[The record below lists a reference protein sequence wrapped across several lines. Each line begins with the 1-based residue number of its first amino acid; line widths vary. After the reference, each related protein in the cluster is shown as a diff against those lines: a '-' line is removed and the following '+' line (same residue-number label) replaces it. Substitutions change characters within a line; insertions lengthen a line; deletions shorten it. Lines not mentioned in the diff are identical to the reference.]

1 MAWWRH
7 PCRLLIYHSTPSIY
21 LSIWLYIRPILLF
34 GTFIVDTR
42 LHQSSC
48 GSFINWLLSIES
60 MSASSASCDS
70 FFSNFDK
77 TPLQTYARLLQLKR
91 PPRGLVCTS
100 TPSYF
105 DHWVLVI
112 AIWRRSTCDV
122 FGNGNYMM
130 RRFLKWKWHDET
142 VIQIRAHSS
151 ILLYSMLNYYAR
163 HCPSQL
169 RHCRDVQLRNSA

>member
-1 MAWWRH
+1 MGWAWQPH
-7 PCRLLIYHSTPSIY
+7 PTWLLIFHPTPSHLIS
-21 LSIWLYIRPILLF
+21 SIWLYIRPILLV
-34 GTFIVDTR
+34 GIFIVDTR
-42 LHQSSC
+42 LYQSSC

-77 TPLQTYARLLQLKR
+77 TPLQTYAILLQLKR

-122 FGNGNYMM
+122 FWNGNYMM

-142 VIQIRAHSS
+142 VLQIHA
-151 ILLYSMLNYYAR
+151 
-163 HCPSQL
+163 Q
-169 RHCRDVQLRNSA
+169 